1 MNGRVDAVITSV
13 TTAQGS
19 IDEGSP
25 VKIVGDPVFNEPLAV
40 GFDKSSDPS
49 SESLWEAV
57 DGIVADMHED
67 GTLSAMAEEWY
78 GIDTTKQ
85 Q

>member
-1 MNGRVDAVITSV
+1 MITSV
-13 TTAQGS
+13 TTAQGY
-19 IDEGSP
+19 IDEGNP

-49 SESLWEAV
+49 SESLYEAV

-67 GTLSAMAEEWY
+67 GTLSALAEEWY
-78 GIDTTKQ
+78 GIDTTKRE
-85 Q
+85 